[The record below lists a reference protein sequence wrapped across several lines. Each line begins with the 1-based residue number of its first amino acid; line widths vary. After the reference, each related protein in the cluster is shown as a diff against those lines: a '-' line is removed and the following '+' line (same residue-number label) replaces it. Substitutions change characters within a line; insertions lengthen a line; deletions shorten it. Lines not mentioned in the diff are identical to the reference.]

1 MNFPARTTF
10 FSAAASWLVAMSFS
24 GANGAAAA
32 ADVSSE
38 ALRDLKAPASAES
51 PWQPPDLA
59 EFASVLDVKAEP
71 AADSQK
77 NYELA
82 ELIDLAERVHPETK
96 VAWEHAKSAASA
108 VGLAQ
113 CQYYPMLAL
122 EASADYARQSA
133 PVPLTPTTA
142 GYMNVEAQQ
151 ASPVVELEWVLLDFG
166 RRSAEVSGAKNQ
178 LLAAN
183 LGFNAHH
190 QQVVFK
196 VQSAFYE
203 LSKARGHIDVAQSSL
218 NSANK
223 VFEAAEARFK
233 NGLATAPDVSQ
244 ARQQAAQAAFDL
256 EAVLVE
262 ERDAQVNLAGAVG
275 ILPTTPLSVVDFS
288 RLPMPT
294 NLEASVEKFIDKSL
308 KQRPDLLA
316 KVAILRQR
324 EADIWKARAAYYP
337 TLALEGKVGGS
348 FDRAQVEVANRTLP
362 WTSSQEPTW
371 GVGLSLTWPIF
382 EGGARKRKLEIAKS
396 EHAAARHEM
405 EDSRDKTISQVWQ
418 YYSDTKLAIS
428 RLEVAAALLDAS
440 QKSYDQT
447 FESYKNGLSSL
458 VDVLSAHRALSQA
471 KFTQLNTRATVLE
484 STAALAF
491 ASGDLGRQLLN
502 RKPGTMSFEP

>member
-1 MNFPARTTF
+1 MKTGG
-10 FSAAASWLVAMSFS
+10 SCSVLIVALLLIGLNAS
-24 GANGAAAA
+24 GADGPAVAS
-32 ADVSSE
+32 DYSSGV
-38 ALRDLKAPASAES
+38 LKGIKAPASAES
-51 PWQPPDLA
+51 LWQPPDMA
-59 EFASVLDVKAEP
+59 GFASVLKVKAEP
-71 AADSQK
+71 EADSQK

-82 ELIDLAERVHPETK
+82 ELIDLAERIHPETK

-108 VGLAQ
+108 VGLAKS
-113 CQYYPMLAL
+113 QYYPMLAL
-122 EASADYARQSA
+122 EASADYVRQSA
-133 PVPLTPTTA
+133 PLPLTPTTA
-142 GYMNVEAQQ
+142 GYMNVEAEQ

-166 RRSAEVSGAKNQ
+166 RRSADVSGAKNQ

-183 LGFNAHH
+183 LGFNAYH
-190 QQVVFK
+190 QQIVFK

-203 LSKARGHIDVAQSSL
+203 LSKARGRIDVAQSSL

-223 VFEAAEARFK
+223 VLEAAEARFK

-244 ARQQAAQAAFDL
+244 AQQQAAQAAFDL

-288 RLPMPT
+288 RLPIPT
-294 NLEASVEKFIDKSL
+294 NLESSVENFIDKSL

-316 KVAILRQR
+316 KVAILRR
-324 EADIWKARAAYYP
+324 KEADIRKARAAYYP
-337 TLALEGKVGGS
+337 TLALQGQVGGA
-348 FDRAQVEVANRTLP
+348 FDRAQVEVADHTLP

-371 GVGLSLTWPIF
+371 GVGLSLSWPIF
-382 EGGARKRKLEIAKS
+382 EGGARKHKLEIAKS
-396 EHAAARHEM
+396 EREAAQHEM
-405 EDSRDKTISQVWQ
+405 EDSRNKAISQVWQ

-471 KFTQLNTRATVLE
+471 KYTQLDTRATVLE

-491 ASGDLGRQLLN
+491 ASGDLGQQLLN
-502 RKPGTMSFEP
+502 RKPDTMSFEP

>member
-1 MNFPARTTF
+1 
-10 FSAAASWLVAMSFS
+10 MSFLS
-24 GANGAAAA
+24 ANGTTA
-32 ADVSSE
+32 ADASADV
-38 ALRDLKAPASAES
+38 LHGLKAPASAES
-51 PWQPPDLA
+51 PWQPPDMA
-59 EFASVLDVKAEP
+59 GFAGVLKVKAEP
-71 AADSQK
+71 EADAQK

-82 ELIDLAERVHPETK
+82 ELIDLAERIHPETK

-113 CQYYPMLAL
+113 SQYYPMLAL
-122 EASADYARQSA
+122 QASVDYARQSA
-133 PVPLTPTTA
+133 PLPLTPTTA
-142 GYMNVEAQQ
+142 GYMNVEVEQ

-166 RRSAEVSGAKNQ
+166 RRSADVNGAKNQ

-203 LSKARGHIDVAQSSL
+203 LSKARGRIEVAQSSL

-223 VFEAAEARFK
+223 VLEAAEARFK

-262 ERDAQVNLAGAVG
+262 ERDAQVNLAEAVG

-288 RLPMPT
+288 RLPIPT
-294 NLEASVEKFIDKSL
+294 NLEASVENFIDKSL

-316 KVAILRQR
+316 KVAILRQK
-324 EADIWKARAAYYP
+324 ESDIRKARAAYYP
-337 TLALEGKVGGS
+337 KLALQGKVGGS
-348 FDRAQVEVANRTLP
+348 FERAQVEVADHTLP
-362 WTSSQEPTW
+362 WASSQEPAW

-382 EGGARKRKLEIAKS
+382 EGGARKRKLEIARS
-396 EHAAARHEM
+396 EHAAAQHEL
-405 EDSRDKTISQVWQ
+405 EDSRDKAISQVWQ
-418 YYSDTKLAIS
+418 YYSDTKLAIR
-428 RLEVAAALLDAS
+428 RLDVAAALLDAS

-471 KFTQLNTRATVLE
+471 RYTQLNTRATVLE

-491 ASGDLGRQLLN
+491 TSGDLGQQLLN
-502 RKPGTMSFEP
+502 RKPGTISFEP

>member
-1 MNFPARTTF
+1 MIIPARAMLL
-10 FSAAASWLVAMSFS
+10 AAASWLVAMSYL
-24 GANGAAAA
+24 GANGTAAA
-32 ADVSSE
+32 ADASSE
-38 ALRDLKAPASAES
+38 VLRDLKAPASAES
-51 PWQPPDLA
+51 PWQPPDMA
-59 EFASVLDVKAEP
+59 GFASALKVKAEP
-71 AADSQK
+71 EADAQK
-77 NYELA
+77 NYEVA
-82 ELIDLAERVHPETK
+82 ELIDLAERIHPETK

-113 CQYYPMLAL
+113 SQYYPMLAL

-133 PVPLTPTTA
+133 PLPLTATEA
-142 GYMNVEAQQ
+142 GFMNVEVEQ

-166 RRSAEVSGAKNQ
+166 RRSADVSGAKNQ

-203 LSKARGHIDVAQSSL
+203 LSKARGRIDVAQSSL

-223 VFEAAEARFK
+223 VLEAAEERFK

-262 ERDAQVNLAGAVG
+262 ERDAQVNLAEAVG

-288 RLPMPT
+288 RLSIPT
-294 NLEASVEKFIDKSL
+294 NLEASVENFIDKSL

-316 KVAILRQR
+316 KVAILRQK
-324 EADIWKARAAYYP
+324 EADIRKARAAYYP
-337 TLALEGKVGGS
+337 KLALQGKVGGS
-348 FDRAQVEVANRTLP
+348 FERAQVEVADHTLP
-362 WTSSQEPTW
+362 WASSQEPAW

-396 EHAAARHEM
+396 EHAAAQHEL
-405 EDSRDKTISQVWQ
+405 EDSRDKAISQVWQ
-418 YYSDTKLAIS
+418 YYSDTKLAIR
-428 RLEVAAALLDAS
+428 RLDVAAALLDAS

-471 KFTQLNTRATVLE
+471 RYTQLNTRATVLE

-491 ASGDLGRQLLN
+491 TSGDLGRQLTN